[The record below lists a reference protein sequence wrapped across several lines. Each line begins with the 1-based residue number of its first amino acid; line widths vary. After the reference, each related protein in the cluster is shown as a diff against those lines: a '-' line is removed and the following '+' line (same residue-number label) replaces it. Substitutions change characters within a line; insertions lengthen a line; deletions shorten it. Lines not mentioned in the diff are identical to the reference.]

1 MGLNIQYLNVQLM
14 KNHLPLAL
22 LCLFLINLSV
32 NAQDTRYYHSPLS
45 PTRGNYISSTVP
57 NGVVNSGTEEDFT
70 GQSGTGANI
79 DVIYQ
84 RINWTV
90 DPRAA
95 SNTITG
101 SVLFRFKTIVSNV
114 STITLDLNSTS
125 FNNGSLVVTYHGST
139 IAGRTLS
146 GNILSIPLPATIV
159 ANGAIDSLTVAYS
172 GVPPGVSG
180 AAQGYQRLGTAPNQ
194 YTSSLSESYEDRDWW
209 PCKADM
215 QDKIDSLDINVTVPW
230 IGDDTFWVATNGVLY
245 DSAISAGS
253 RTFKFRTRYP
263 IASYLVTLS
272 VGKFTRYYRTA
283 YANGTPVPTVYYIL
297 RNTGSHA
304 TKTTAMD
311 KVNIVVDSFS
321 RRFGD
326 YPFKLEKH
334 GFYDGLAGASGM
346 EHQTFSGM
354 ASGSMA
360 SLGVLNHELAH
371 QWFGDNVTFAT
382 WNDLWLA
389 EGPARYAEFYAAEQ
403 VPALLYTATSI
414 QSLRTNLKTSALG
427 LNAQSAWIP
436 NGSMGT
442 SALIWSSNYG
452 STVYERGGMA
462 ISMLRTLAGDAKFK
476 QAMTNY
482 QTALAGKSATTDSLK
497 NHFNAVLGVDINEFF
512 RDYVGGSGSGTT
524 AVGGIGNPIYT
535 MNWNTPGTNK
545 LVVKVA
551 SQTKT
556 AGSNVTYFNGPI
568 VLHFTNAA
576 SGWTMDTTIVIY
588 DWGSGN
594 LSYAGNGI
602 SDPYPGNTLNYELS
616 FTPTHAFYD
625 DSSRTLSTGTITKD
639 VAFMG
644 YSWGGATSTAWNTS
658 SNWANASVPPDGAQV
673 NINTTGNNPTLPGSI
688 TVGSLFLASGSK
700 LTIGSNTLTING
712 RVTGTGTITGSANSN
727 ITISD
732 AAGTLNFDQTSAA
745 TRSLNNLTLNDG
757 SSATLGSAL
766 DIYGAISLTTAS
778 LNLNARSLTLKS
790 TVSGTAR
797 IGNLTGS
804 TLSGATNVTVER
816 YVSDVGRR
824 AWRLLAVPVTG
835 SQTIRQAWQE
845 NGILAANLGTNITSQ
860 LYTGSNGFDASSNSS
875 SILTHNQGG
884 AGGPSWSG
892 TLANTNSTLLTAYPG
907 YLLFV
912 RGDRNA
918 TAGNALH
925 APTVLRATGTIR
937 QGTQSA
943 VTVSATGTGYTLVGN
958 PYPSPIDF
966 EAISGTANLNQNY
979 YLWDPTLT
987 GNYGYGGYRLVQ
999 RTAPNTYQQTPV
1011 VLGGPVV
1018 DPTIRYIHSGQ
1029 AFFLKATGSNASVV
1043 FTEAAKAASTSIVN
1057 PFVGFVGDQQ
1067 LVVNLLIEDTVQH
1080 TTALVDG
1087 IRVQFNDNYLNNGT
1101 DDIPK
1106 ISNSNENLSVLV
1118 DGIRVIVVN
1127 RPLISSNDTLF
1138 LNMTGTRIRNYRLQV
1153 GTFDLAQTNLSA
1165 ILVDNFLG
1173 KTTPLNLSIIN
1184 EIPFTVNADPAS
1196 SASNRFMILFAPGA
1210 RLPLSFTSIKAYRQQ
1225 EQVNVEWKVSAQSNI
1240 HHYDLERS
1248 ANGINFIKI
1257 SETAANGING
1267 SNADY
1272 SATDLNPLAGENYY
1286 RIRSFSNSGE
1296 IKISQNAKV
1305 TMLNSDPS
1313 ITVYPNPV
1321 RESSLGLLFAEMG
1334 KGSYQIRMLNI
1345 MGQVV
1350 LTQTIAHPG
1359 GSASLAV
1366 PLNSSTGKGL
1376 FRLEITRPDHVKD
1389 VKTVMVLGE

>member
-1 MGLNIQYLNVQLM
+1 MGVHIQYLNAQLM
-14 KNHLPLAL
+14 KNLLPLTL
-22 LCLFLINLSV
+22 LCLCLIALKV
-32 NAQDTRYYHSPLS
+32 NAQEPRFYHGVLS
-45 PTRGNYISSTVP
+45 PTRGSYLSAENTNPPVS
-57 NGVVNSGTEEDFT
+57 NGGEGNFT

-79 DVIYQ
+79 DVVYQ
-84 RINWTV
+84 RIDWTI

-101 SVLFRFKTIVSNV
+101 TVLVRFKTIVSNV
-114 STITLDLNSTS
+114 STITIDLNSTS

-146 GNILSIPLPATIV
+146 GNILTIPLPATIA
-159 ANGAIDSLTVAYS
+159 ANGALDSFTVAYS

-194 YTSSLSESYEDRDWW
+194 FTSSLSESYEDRDWW

-215 QDKIDSLDINVTVPW
+215 QDKIDSMDINVAVPW
-230 IGDDTFWVATNGVLY
+230 TGDDTFWVATNGVLY
-245 DSAISAGS
+245 DSAISAGT

-297 RNTGSHA
+297 RNTTAHA
-304 TKTTAMD
+304 TKTAAMD

-346 EHQTFSGM
+346 EHQTFSGI

-371 QWFGDNVTFAT
+371 QWFGDNVTFGT

-389 EGPARYAEFYAAEQ
+389 EGPARYAEYYAAEQ
-403 VPALLYTATSI
+403 VPVLGYSAASAQT
-414 QSLRTNLKTSALG
+414 LRTNLKTSALG
-427 LNAQSAWIP
+427 LTAQSAWIP
-436 NGSMGT
+436 NSSMGT

-452 STVYERGGMA
+452 STVYERGGMV
-462 ISMLRTLAGDAKFK
+462 ISMLRTLAGDVKFK

-482 QTALAGKSATTDSLK
+482 QTQLAGRSATTDSLK
-497 NHFNAVLGVDINEFF
+497 NQFNAVLGVDINEFF

-535 MNWNTPGTNK
+535 MNWNSPGTNK

-576 SGWTMDTTIVIY
+576 SGWTKDTTIVIY
-588 DWGSGN
+588 DWGGGN

-602 SDPYPGNTLNYELS
+602 SDPYPGNALNYELS
-616 FTPTHAFYD
+616 FTPTNAFYD
-625 DSSRTLSTGTITKD
+625 DSSKTLSTGTVTKD

-644 YSWGGATSTAWNTS
+644 YSWGGATSTAWNTGT
-658 SNWANASVPPDGAQV
+658 NWANSSVPPDGAQV
-673 NINTTGNNPTLPGSI
+673 SINTTGNNPTLPGTI
-688 TVGSLFLASGSK
+688 TVGSLYLAAASK
-700 LTIGSNTLTING
+700 LTIGNNTLTING
-712 RVTGTGTITGSANSN
+712 PVTGTGTITGSANSN
-727 ITISD
+727 ITVSD
-732 AAGTLNFDQTSAA
+732 VAGTLNFDQTSAA
-745 TRSLNNLTLNDG
+745 TRSLNNLAVSTG
-757 SSATLGSAL
+757 GSATLGSAL
-766 DIYGAISLTTAS
+766 DVYGAITLTSAS
-778 LNLNARSLTLKS
+778 LNLNAKNLTLKS
-790 TVSGTAR
+790 TATATAR
-797 IGNLTGS
+797 IGDLTGS
-804 TLSGATNVTVER
+804 TLTGATNVTVER
-816 YVSDVGRR
+816 YISDVGRR
-824 AWRLLAVPVTG
+824 AWRLLATPVTG
-835 SQTIRQAWQE
+835 TQTIRQSWQE
-845 NGILAANLGTNITSQ
+845 NGVLAANLGTNITSP

-875 SILTHNQGG
+875 SILTYNQGG
-884 AGGPSWSG
+884 AGGPSWSSS
-892 TLANTNSTLLTAYPG
+892 LANTNSTLLTAYPG
-907 YLLFV
+907 YMLFV

-1043 FTEAAKAASTSIVN
+1043 FAESAKASSTSIVN
-1057 PFVGFVGDQQ
+1057 PFVNFAGDQQ
-1067 LVVNLLIEDTVQH
+1067 LVVNLMIEDAVQQ
-1080 TTALVDG
+1080 TTTLADG
-1087 IRVQFNDNYLNNGT
+1087 FRVQFNDNYLNNGS
-1101 DDIPK
+1101 DDIQK

-1118 DGIRVIVVN
+1118 EGSPVIVVN
-1127 RPLISSNDTLF
+1127 RPLINAPDTLF
-1138 LNMTGTRIRNYRLQV
+1138 LNMTGIRIRNYRFQV
-1153 GTFDLAQTNLSA
+1153 GTFDLVQTNLA
-1165 ILVDNFLG
+1165 AKLVDNYQG
-1173 KTTPLNLSIIN
+1173 TSTPLNLSIIN
-1184 EIPFTVNADPAS
+1184 EIPFAVNADPAS
-1196 SASNRFMILFAPGA
+1196 AAANRFMIVFSPGA
-1210 RLPLSFTSIKAYRQQ
+1210 TLPIRFSSIRAYRQQ
-1225 EQVNVEWKVSAQSNI
+1225 EQVNVEWKVTSQTNI
-1240 HHYDLERS
+1240 HHYDVERS
-1248 ANGINFIKI
+1248 ANGVNFVKLT
-1257 SETAANGING
+1257 EVAATGLNG
-1267 SNADY
+1267 SD
-1272 SATDLNPLAGENYY
+1272 ATYASIDQLPFAGDNYY
-1286 RIRSFSNSGE
+1286 RIRSFSHGGE
-1296 IKISQNAKV
+1296 IRISPIAKV
-1305 TMLNSDPS
+1305 TMIKRDPS
-1313 ITVYPNPV
+1313 ISVYPNPV
-1321 RESSLGLLFAEMG
+1321 TESSLGLLFSEMI
-1334 KGSYQIRMLNI
+1334 KGSYQLRMLNT

-1350 LTQTIAHPG
+1350 LTQVLSHNG
-1359 GSASLAV
+1359 GSASLSV
-1366 PLNSSTGKGL
+1366 PLAKTIGKGIY
-1376 FRLEITRPDHVKD
+1376 RLEIIKPDQKKEVR
-1389 VKTVMVLGE
+1389 TVMVD

>member
-1 MGLNIQYLNVQLM
+1 M
-14 KNHLPLAL
+14 KNHLSAAL
-22 LCLFLINLSV
+22 LCLCLSSLTV
-32 NAQDTRYYHSPLS
+32 HAQEPRFYHSPLS
-45 PTRGNYISSTVP
+45 PTRGTYVSSQAQ
-57 NGVVNSGTEEDFT
+57 NGIVNSNAEGDFT

-79 DVIYQ
+79 DVVYQ

-101 SVLFRFKTIVSNV
+101 SVLVMFKTIVSNV

-146 GNILSIPLPATIV
+146 GNILTIPLPATIA
-159 ANGAIDSLTVAYS
+159 ANGALDSFTIAYS
-172 GVPPGVSG
+172 GIPPGVSG

-194 YTSSLSESYEDRDWW
+194 FTSSLSESYEDRDWW

-215 QDKIDSLDINVTVPW
+215 QDKIDSMDINVTVPW
-230 IGDDTFWVATNGVLY
+230 TGDDTFWVATNGVLY
-245 DSAISAGS
+245 DSAISAGT

-297 RNTGSHA
+297 RNTTNHA
-304 TKTTAMD
+304 TKTAAMD
-311 KVNIVVDSFS
+311 KVNIVVDSFG
-321 RRFGD
+321 RRFCD

-346 EHQTFSGM
+346 EHQTFSGI

-371 QWFGDNVTFAT
+371 QWFGDNVTFGT

-389 EGPARYAEFYAAEQ
+389 EGPARYAEYYAAEQ
-403 VPALLYTATSI
+403 VPVLGYSAASA
-414 QSLRTNLKTSALG
+414 QSLRTNLKSSALA
-427 LNAQSAWIP
+427 LTAQSAWIP

-452 STVYERGGMA
+452 STVYERGGMV
-462 ISMLRTLAGDAKFK
+462 ISMLRTLAGDTRFK

-482 QTALAGKSATTDSLK
+482 QTVLAGKSATTDSLK
-497 NHFNAVLGVDINEFF
+497 NHFNAVLGADINEFF
-512 RDYVGGSGSGTT
+512 RDYVGGSGSGAA

-535 MNWNTPGTNK
+535 MNWNSPGTNK

-551 SQTKT
+551 SQAKT

-576 SGWTMDTTIVIY
+576 TGWTKDTTVVIY
-588 DWGSGN
+588 DWGGGN
-594 LSYAGNGI
+594 LSYAGNGL

-625 DSSRTLSTGTITKD
+625 DSSKTLSTGTITKD
-639 VAFMG
+639 VTFMG
-644 YSWGGATSTAWNTS
+644 YNWGGATSTAWNTA
-658 SNWANASVPPDGAQV
+658 SNWSNAAIPPDGAQV
-673 NINTTGNNPTLPGSI
+673 NINTTGNNPTLPGSL
-688 TVGSLFLASGSK
+688 TVGSLYLAAASK
-700 LTIGSNTLTING
+700 LTIGNNTLTING
-712 RVTGTGTITGSANSN
+712 PVTGSGTITGSANSN
-727 ITISD
+727 ITITD
-732 AAGTLNFDQTSAA
+732 VAGTLNFDQTSAA
-745 TRSLNNLTLNDG
+745 TRSLNNLTLNAG

-766 DIYGAISLTTAS
+766 DVYGTISMTTAS
-778 LNLNARSLTLKS
+778 LNLNARNLTLKS
-790 TVSGTAR
+790 TATATAR
-797 IGNLTGS
+797 IADLTGS
-804 TLSGATNVTVER
+804 TLTGATNVTVER
-816 YVSDVGRR
+816 YISDVGRR
-824 AWRLLAVPVTG
+824 AWRLMAVPVTG
-835 SQTIRQAWQE
+835 TQTIRQAWQE
-845 NGILAANLGTNITSQ
+845 NGVLAANLGTNITSP
-860 LYTGSNGFDASSNSS
+860 LYTGSNGFDAISNSS

-884 AGGPSWSG
+884 AGGPSWSS

-907 YLLFV
+907 YMLFV

-958 PYPSPIDF
+958 PYPSPVDF
-966 EAISGTANLNQNY
+966 EAIAGTANLNQNY

-1011 VLGGPVV
+1011 VLGGPVS

-1043 FTEAAKAASTSIVN
+1043 FTEAAKASSTSIVN
-1057 PFVGFVGDQQ
+1057 PFVNFVGDQQ
-1067 LVVNLLIEDTVQH
+1067 LVVNLLIEDTVQQ
-1080 TTALVDG
+1080 TTALADG
-1087 IRVQFNDNYLNNGT
+1087 FRVQFNDNYLNTGS
-1101 DDIPK
+1101 DDIQK

-1118 DGIRVIVVN
+1118 DGTPVIVVN
-1127 RPLISSNDTLF
+1127 RPLISANDTLF
-1138 LNMTGTRIRNYRLQV
+1138 LNMTGTRIRNYRLQL
-1153 GTFDLAQTNLSA
+1153 GTFDLVQTSLA
-1165 ILVDNFLG
+1165 AKLVDSYLG
-1173 KTTPLNLSIIN
+1173 RSTPLNLSIIN
-1184 EIPFTVNADPAS
+1184 EISFAVNADPAS
-1196 SASNRFMILFAPGA
+1196 SAANRFMIVFSPGA
-1210 RLPLSFTSIKAYRQQ
+1210 TLPFSFTSIRAYREQ
-1225 EQVNVEWKVSAQSNI
+1225 EQVNVEWKVTAQSDI
-1240 HHYDLERS
+1240 HHYDVERS
-1248 ANGINFIKI
+1248 ANGLNFVKLT
-1257 SETAANGING
+1257 EVAATGING
-1267 SNADY
+1267 SNAVY
-1272 SATDLNPLAGENYY
+1272 SVIDQLPLAGDNYY
-1286 RIRSFSNSGE
+1286 RIRSFSNGGG
-1296 IKISQNAKV
+1296 IKISPVAKV
-1305 TMLNSDPS
+1305 TMTKGEPS
-1313 ITVYPNPV
+1313 ISVYPNPV
-1321 RESSLGLLFAEMG
+1321 TKSGLGLLFAEMQ
-1334 KGSYQIRMLNI
+1334 KGSYQLRMLNV
-1345 MGQVV
+1345 MGQAVM
-1350 LTQTIAHPG
+1350 TQSVSHSG
-1359 GSASLAV
+1359 GSASLSV
-1366 PLNSSTGKGL
+1366 PLSQAIGKGL
-1376 FRLEITRPDHVKD
+1376 YRLEITRPDQVKV
-1389 VKTVMVLGE
+1389 VKTVMVIGD